1 MAKIP
6 TPRPDFPPRKSPL
19 SERVKANSN
28 NSVSDVDPSDVT
40 SVIGSVI
47 EIARKIGKII
57 SDLKK

>member
-1 MAKIP
+1 MGKIP
-6 TPRPDFPPRKSPL
+6 TPRPDFPTHKNPL
-19 SERVKANSN
+19 SDAVRDNSN
-28 NSVSDVDPSDVT
+28 GKLSDVDPSDVT

>member
-6 TPRPDFPPRKSPL
+6 TPRPDFPPRKSPF
-19 SERVKANSN
+19 SDVVKNSPH
-28 NSVSDVDPSDVT
+28 SVSDVDPSDVT

>member
-1 MAKIP
+1 MGKIP
-6 TPRPDFPPRKSPL
+6 TPRPDFPTHKNPL
-19 SERVKANSN
+19 SDAVKNSPH
-28 NSVSDVDPSDVT
+28 SVSDVDPSDVT

>member
-1 MAKIP
+1 MGKRP
-6 TPRPDFPPRKSPL
+6 TPRPDFPTHKNPL